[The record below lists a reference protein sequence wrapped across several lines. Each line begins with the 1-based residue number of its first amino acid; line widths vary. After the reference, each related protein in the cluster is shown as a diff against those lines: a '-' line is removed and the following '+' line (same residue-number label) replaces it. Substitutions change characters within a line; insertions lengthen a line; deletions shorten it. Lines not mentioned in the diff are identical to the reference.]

1 MITTLLAPIL
11 SLLSGIASLV
21 NKLMSFIRRKQD
33 INTGVIIVEKDIAVK
48 QIELKKKQ
56 DEILMTEQP
65 KETTIKKLNN
75 GSF

>member
-11 SLLSGIASLV
+11 SLLSGIASLG

-48 QIELKKKQ
+48 QIELKKKR
-56 DEILMTEQP
+56 LYA
-65 KETTIKKLNN
+65 
-75 GSF
+75 

>member
-11 SLLSGIASLV
+11 SLLSGIASLGI
-21 NKLMSFIRRKQD
+21 KLMSFIRRKQD

>member
-11 SLLSGIASLV
+11 SLLSGIASLG

>member
-11 SLLSGIASLV
+11 SLLSGIASLGI
-21 NKLMSFIRRKQD
+21 KLMSFIRRKQD

-48 QIELKKKQ
+48 QIEIKKKQ

>member
-11 SLLSGIASLV
+11 SLLSGIASLGI
-21 NKLMSFIRRKQD
+21 KLMSFIRRKQD

-56 DEILMTEQP
+56 DEILMNEQP